1 MKKWIV
7 SAQLKTGQIEKI
19 ESASLNEAL
28 ETLSK
33 KGEWEKLVAKNF

>member
-19 ESASLNEAL
+19 ESASLSEAL

-33 KGEWEKLVAKNF
+33 KGWVKLVVKNY